1 MGRDYPL
8 QFAPYDMR
16 SKETAPPAQSH
27 WQLVIFDCDGV
38 LVDSETIAHRA
49 LAQALNELGMSL
61 TLEDAFALFRG
72 NTTAQSVAIIEERL
86 GRKLAE
92 DFFPVWREH
101 LYELFRQTP
110 VEPIKGVVEALDA
123 LAIPTCVVSNGTLR
137 KMQTTLGVTGLLPR
151 FEGRL
156 FSADMGIAGKP
167 APDLFLAAAK
177 ALSAAPAQTVVV
189 EDSATGVEGA
199 IAAGMAA
206 LGYAG
211 EAYTDPDELKSAGA
225 HVFHDMR
232 ELPGLLARG
241 NAVVGAALAATP
253 SKSRD

>member
-1 MGRDYPL
+1 MGADYPL

-16 SKETAPPAQSH
+16 RNEMAPPEQSQ
-27 WQLVIFDCDGV
+27 WQLAIFDCDGV

-49 LAQALNELGMSL
+49 LADALNELGL
-61 TLEDAFALFRG
+61 GITLEDAFTLFRG
-72 NTTAQSVAIIEERL
+72 NTTAQSVAIIEKRL

-92 DFFPVWREH
+92 DFFPVWRES
-101 LYELFRQTP
+101 LYELFRREP
-110 VEPIKGVVEALDA
+110 VKPIDGVVEALDG
-123 LAIPTCVVSNGTLR
+123 LTIPTCVVSNGTLR

-177 ALSAAPAQTVVV
+177 ALAAAPARTVVI
-189 EDSATGVEGA
+189 EDSRTGVEGA
-199 IAAGMAA
+199 IAAGMAV

-211 EAYTDPDELKSAGA
+211 EDYTDPAELESAGA
-225 HVFHDMR
+225 HVFFDMR
-232 ELPGLLARG
+232 ELPALLRRG
-241 NAVVGAALAATP
+241 SDL
-253 SKSRD
+253 

>member
-1 MGRDYPL
+1 MSGDYPL

-16 SKETAPPAQSH
+16 SQETVPPAQGH

-49 LAQALNELGMSL
+49 LADALRDLGLNL
-61 TLEDAFALFRG
+61 TLEEAFALFRG
-72 NTTAQSVAIIEERL
+72 NTTAQSIAIIEERL

-92 DFFPVWREH
+92 DFFPVWREG
-101 LYELFRQTP
+101 LYELFRQAP
-110 VEPIKGVVEALDA
+110 VKPIEGIVEALDA
-123 LAIPTCVVSNGTLR
+123 LTIPTCVVSNGALR
-137 KMQTTLGVTGLLPR
+137 KMRTTLGVTGLLAR

-177 ALSAAPAQTVVV
+177 TLGAPPARTVVV
-189 EDSATGVEGA
+189 EDSPTGVAGA
-199 IAAGMAA
+199 IAAGMAV

-211 EAYTDPDELKSAGA
+211 EDYTDPEELKAAGA
-225 HVFHDMR
+225 HLFRHMR

-241 NAVVGAALAATP
+241 
-253 SKSRD
+253 SID

>member
-1 MGRDYPL
+1 
-8 QFAPYDMR
+8 MR

-92 DFFPVWREH
+92 DFFPVWREG
-101 LYELFRQTP
+101 LYELFRQVP
-110 VEPIKGVVEALDA
+110 VKPIRGVVEALGA
-123 LAIPTCVVSNGTLR
+123 LKIPTCVVSNGTLR

-177 ALSAAPAQTVVV
+177 TLGATPARTVVV
-189 EDSATGVEGA
+189 EDSPTGVEGA
-199 IAAGMAA
+199 IAAGMAV
-206 LGYAG
+206 LGYGG
-211 EAYTDPDELKSAGA
+211 EDYTDPEELKSAGA
-225 HVFHDMR
+225 YVFHDMR
-232 ELPGLLARG
+232 ELPALLRG
-241 NAVVGAALAATP
+241 GSHSWGRL
-253 SKSRD
+253 

>member
-1 MGRDYPL
+1 MGADYPL
-8 QFAPYDMR
+8 QFARYDMR
-16 SKETAPPAQSH
+16 SKKAAPNAQSH
-27 WQLVIFDCDGV
+27 WQLAIFDCDGV

-49 LAQALNELGMSL
+49 LAQALNELGMKL
-61 TLEDAFALFRG
+61 TLEDAFDLFRG

-92 DFFPVWREH
+92 DFFPVWRER
-101 LYELFRQTP
+101 LYELFRQAP
-110 VEPIKGVVEALDA
+110 VMPIKGVVEALDA
-123 LAIPTCVVSNGTLR
+123 LTIPTCVASNGTLR

-177 ALSAAPAQTVVV
+177 ALGATPARTVVV
-189 EDSATGVEGA
+189 EDSPTGVEGA
-199 IAAGMAA
+199 IAAGMAV

-211 EAYTDPDELKSAGA
+211 EDYTDPKELEVAGA

-232 ELPGLLARG
+232 ELPALLARG
-241 NAVVGAALAATP
+241 PL
-253 SKSRD
+253 